1 MANFDPKTR
10 IERLLLKYPALHNLF
25 KEAAPSV
32 DEQLT
37 VEEFCF
43 ANGLDFMEFFRK
55 VDEAVKEEDA
65 RRQQEREQL
74 EAHIA
79 AGNSAVEQKV
89 GHSAEAPAQSALS
102 VRAHD
107 PIVLGLLI
115 LSAIVFALSAIAYI
129 FDGADL
135 IRTVLGIHP
144 ASQFP
149 HISQILCC
157 LNIASLVGSLFLL
170 FWHRFGVVPLLLGAL
185 INDTLVVTLTDSTPY
200 QTVIAALVIVAL
212 AKIPVGGQRYKDVM
226 KRHINNI

>member
-1 MANFDPKTR
+1 M
-10 IERLLLKYPALHNLF
+10 LKYPSLHNLF
-25 KEAAPSV
+25 KEAAPAV

-79 AGNSAVEQKV
+79 AGNSAVEEKV
-89 GHSAEAPAQSALS
+89 GHSAEAPAQAALS
-102 VRAHD
+102 VRSHD

-157 LNIASLVGSLFLL
+157 LNIASLAGSLFLL
-170 FWHRFGVVPLLLGAL
+170 FWHRLGVVPLLLGAH
-185 INDTLVVTLTDSTPY
+185 INDTLVVTLTDSIPY
-200 QTVIAALVIVAL
+200 QTIIAALVIVAL
-212 AKIPVGGQRYKDVM
+212 AKIPVDGQRYKDVM

>member
-10 IERLLLKYPALHNLF
+10 IERLLLKYPSLRNLF
-25 KEAAPSV
+25 KEAASAV

-55 VDEAVKEEDA
+55 VDEAVAEEEA

-79 AGNSAVEQKV
+79 AGNSAVEEKV
-89 GHSAEAPAQSALS
+89 GHSAEAPAQASIS

-107 PIVLGLLI
+107 PIVLGLLV
-115 LSAIVFALSAIAYI
+115 LSAVVFALSAVGYI
-129 FDGADL
+129 FDGAGFV
-135 IRTVLGIHP
+135 RTVLGIHP

-149 HISQILCC
+149 HISQILSC
-157 LNIASLVGSLFLL
+157 LNIASLVGSMFLL

-185 INDTLVVTLTDSTPY
+185 INDTLVVTLTDSIPY
-200 QTVIAALVIVAL
+200 QTIIAALVIMAL
-212 AKIPVGGQRYKDVM
+212 AKIPVDGKRYKDVM

>member
-1 MANFDPKTR
+1 MATFDPKTR
-10 IERLLLKYPALHNLF
+10 IERLLLKYPTLRNLF
-25 KEAAPSV
+25 KEAAPAV

-55 VDEAVKEEDA
+55 VDEAVAEEEA
-65 RRQQEREQL
+65 RRQQDREEV

-79 AGNSAVEQKV
+79 AGNTAVEEKV
-89 GHSAEAPAQSALS
+89 GHAAEVRQQAVAA

-115 LSAIVFALSAIAYI
+115 LSAIVFALSAVAYI
-129 FDGADL
+129 FDGADF
-135 IRTVLGIHP
+135 IRTILGIHP
-144 ASQFP
+144 ATQFP
-149 HISQILCC
+149 HISQILSC
-157 LNIASLVGSLFLL
+157 LNIASLVGSVFLL

-185 INDTLVVTLTDSTPY
+185 INDTLVVTLTDSIPY
-200 QTVIAALVIVAL
+200 QTIVAALVIVAL
-212 AKIPVGGQRYKDVM
+212 AKIPVGGMHYRDVM

>member
-10 IERLLLKYPALHNLF
+10 IERLLLKYPSLHNLF
-25 KEAAPSV
+25 KEAAPAV

-79 AGNSAVEQKV
+79 AGNSAVEEKV
-89 GHSAEAPAQSALS
+89 GHSAEAPAQAALS
-102 VRAHD
+102 VRSHD

-115 LSAIVFALSAIAYI
+115 LSAIVFTLSAIAYI

-157 LNIASLVGSLFLL
+157 LNLASLVGSLFLL
-170 FWHRFGVVPLLLGAL
+170 LWHRFGVVPLLLGAL
-185 INDTLVVTLTDSTPY
+185 INDTLVVTLTDSIPY
-200 QTVIAALVIVAL
+200 QTIIAVLVIVAL

-226 KRHINNI
+226 KRHVNNI

>member
-74 EAHIA
+74 EAH
-79 AGNSAVEQKV
+79 SAVEQKV